1 MLRQASRSSENDGAE
16 YDYGDVLSKVE
27 NLEQSIIQHIRTS
40 GVRKPRETALIDEV
54 MDLRRER
61 RKFSADVQNH
71 IKSLEKQNM
80 HLSDE
85 LRVLKERLDSEVE
98 KAQVQSRTLPEQREA
113 DRLQFEERL
122 KRELATQEEKL
133 KFMEK
138 INIAKV
144 RNKFEERMKEMEIR
158 ANEMIDEKARAELK
172 DARSIAL
179 GLVEKAK
186 IELEKRCNEKIAE

>member
-1 MLRQASRSSENDGAE
+1 
-16 YDYGDVLSKVE
+16 
-27 NLEQSIIQHIRTS
+27 
-40 GVRKPRETALIDEV
+40 

-61 RKFSADVQNH
+61 RKFSADVQSH
-71 IKSLEKQNM
+71 IKSLESQNRN
-80 HLSDE
+80 LFE
-85 LRVLKERLDSEVE
+85 EVRALKERLDLEVE
-98 KAQVQSRTLPEQREA
+98 KAQAQSRSLPEQREA

-122 KRELATQEEKL
+122 KRELAAQEEKL

-144 RNKFEERMKEMEIR
+144 RNKFEERMKEMEVR

-186 IELEKRCNEKIAE
+186 VELERRCNEKIAE